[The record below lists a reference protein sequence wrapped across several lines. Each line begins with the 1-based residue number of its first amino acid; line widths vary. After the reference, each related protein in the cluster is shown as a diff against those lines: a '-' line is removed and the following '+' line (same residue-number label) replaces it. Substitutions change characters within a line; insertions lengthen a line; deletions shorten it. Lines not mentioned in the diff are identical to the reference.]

1 MKYSK
6 ISSYVKKRMTFFT
19 LKTAKRYFVRSL
31 SRYGTSTVPVQLE
44 CEKDELK
51 TVNGAEELQLK
62 GPVVSHAPH
71 ANGN

>member
-1 MKYSK
+1 M
-6 ISSYVKKRMTFFT
+6 IFFNLKKNNEIFCM
-19 LKTAKRYFVRSL
+19 RSEQ
-31 SRYGTSTVPVQLE
+31 VPVQLE

-51 TVNGAEELQLK
+51 TVNGAEELQLE